1 MWILVVDQGVTFP
14 LRCRL
19 SGWARARWR
28 RRARGACECKRSP
41 PPDDARGR
49 SPLAPRR
56 STARTML
63 NMKLKER
70 LALALSAFLV
80 LFTLMLIVDLQMDYG
95 ISGHRV
101 PLHGRVKIGDDED
114 KGRSAYIEF
123 RKRFLQKRL
132 VFVIVLCVIFSGSMC
147 VSIVFLIY
155 IGGHSCNCR

>member
-1 MWILVVDQGVTFP
+1 MQLVVAKNSV
-14 LRCRL
+14 

-28 RRARGACECKRSP
+28 RRRRGASARDCKRSP
-41 PPDDARGR
+41 TPEDHAR
-49 SPLAPRR
+49 SPIAPR
-56 STARTML
+56 SQTARIML

-80 LFTLMLIVDLQMDYG
+80 LFTLMLVVDLQMDYG

-101 PLHGRVKIGDDED
+101 PLHARVPLGDAED

-132 VFVIVLCVIFSGSMC
+132 VL
-147 VSIVFLIY
+147 
-155 IGGHSCNCR
+155 